1 MQTDAPIN
9 PGNSGGALADTS
21 GDVIGI
27 NVTIATAG
35 AGSTGGVG
43 LGFAIPSGTVTAVM
57 RQHEART
64 E

>member
-1 MQTDAPIN
+1 VQTDAPIN

-21 GDVIGI
+21 SDVIGI
-27 NVTIATAG
+27 PVAIATAG
-35 AGSTGGVG
+35 DGSTGSVG

-64 E
+64 D